1 MSILQ
6 TVVFQFK
13 CLFLGIGIDVENI
26 ADEHASTPAVDGLSE
41 TNNIRPEV
49 GLGSGPGSWTIS
61 HDRH

>member
-1 MSILQ
+1 MNMLNAIF
-6 TVVFQFK
+6 FQLK

-26 ADEHASTPAVDGLSE
+26 ADERASTPAVNGLSE

-61 HDRH
+61 QDRH

>member
-1 MSILQ
+1 MNILQ
-6 TVVFQFK
+6 TIVFQLK
-13 CLFLGIGIDVENI
+13 CLFLGLSTDFENI
-26 ADEHASTPAVDGLSE
+26 TDGHASTPAVDGLSE